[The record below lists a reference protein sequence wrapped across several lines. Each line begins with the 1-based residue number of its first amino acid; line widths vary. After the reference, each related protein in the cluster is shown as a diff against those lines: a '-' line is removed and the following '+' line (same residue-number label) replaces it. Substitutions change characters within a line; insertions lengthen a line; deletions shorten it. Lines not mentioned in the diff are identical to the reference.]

1 MKIIFAKNTSNADI
15 TVVAA
20 FTRENNKSK
29 NSTSAKFKVDS
40 PYYHIGHEYAW
51 MDSFSAQKSEI
62 VAIPQDKNS
71 TVLLLGL
78 GDEKLFNVEILRKS
92 TGTLIKQLNQ
102 KKIQRINIDL
112 DSFCDKKNVLQTL
125 KALIESSILANY
137 QYEKYKSQKKSQQIS
152 EIFVIS
158 SSLTIKNFEECLSE
172 TQNIANSINH
182 IRDYINECPG
192 VLHSEYYAKLVEKDA
207 QKLKNV
213 KIKIHHK
220 KEIIAQKMNLFL
232 SVNAGSA
239 YEPRLVQLTYTPK
252 KSSKTTKHFVLV
264 GKGVTYDTGG
274 YSLKPA
280 ASMVGMKG
288 DMAGS
293 ATVYGA
299 FRAAVLNHSPYKI
312 TCLMVLT
319 DNKIN
324 SQATVP
330 DTIVTGRNGKTV
342 EILNTDAEGRLILA
356 DVLDYACD
364 LKPDAVIDAATLTG
378 ACLVALGKEVCAILG
393 NDQQLIDRLIGHAK
407 STDEYIWQ
415 LPIVQEY
422 RDDIKSKIAD
432 IKNIGSPMRAGTA
445 IGAVFLE
452 SFIKNN
458 VPWAHLDI
466 AGVSDDQ
473 SHLAYCPS
481 HGASGIMVRTIYNFL
496 MHG

>member
-1 MKIIFAKNTSNADI
+1 MKINYGKDALKAEVTLI
-15 TVVAA
+15 AA
-20 FTRENNKSK
+20 YSVENNKSK
-29 NSTSAKFKVDS
+29 NSAKEKYTCNSSNYQSVKDF
-40 PYYHIGHEYAW
+40 AW
-51 MDSFSAQKSEI
+51 AESFTGQKGE
-62 VAIPQDKNS
+62 AIALQQSNKK
-71 TVLLLGL
+71 TALLIGL
-78 GDEKLFNVEILRKS
+78 GDAKKINSEIIRRS
-92 TGTLIKQLNQ
+92 VGTITKQLNQ
-102 KKIQRINIDL
+102 KKISAFNIDL
-112 DSFCDKKNVLQTL
+112 DSFTDKKNALPTL
-125 KALIESSILANY
+125 KAILEAVILGNY
-137 QYEKYKSQKKSQQIS
+137 QFDKYKSQKKTQTIT
-152 EIFVIS
+152 EVHI
-158 SSLTIKNFEECLSE
+158 LTKILSPKMVDDCAKE
-172 TQNIANSINH
+172 TKILADSINQ
-182 IRDYINECPG
+182 IRSYVNECPG
-192 VLHSEYYAKLVEKDA
+192 VLHSEHYAKLIAQDA
-207 QKLKNV
+207 QNLKNV
-213 KIKIHHK
+213 KIKILNK
-220 KEIIAQKMNLFL
+220 KEITAEKMNLFL

-239 YEPRLVQLTYTPK
+239 YEPRLVQLTYSP
-252 KSSKTTKHFVLV
+252 SKASKNSKHYILV

-299 FRAAVLNHSPYKI
+299 FKAAALSNSPHKI
-312 TCLMVLT
+312 TCLMVIT

-324 SQATVP
+324 SMATVP

-393 NDQQLIDRLIGHAK
+393 NDQKLIDKIMANAK
-407 STDEYIWQ
+407 ATDEYIWQ

-445 IGAVFLE
+445 IGAAFLE
-452 SFIKNN
+452 NFIKND
-458 VPWAHLDI
+458 VAWAHLDI

-473 SHLAYCPS
+473 SHLGYCPAS
-481 HGASGIMVRTIYNFL
+481 GASGIMVRTLFNFL